1 MRPSAADRWK
11 DEVEEE
17 AQPARGRQSGRRQSS
32 VDKAKPA
39 ARPTSGRRSMSSVS
53 KSKISGSQ
61 IESAAEANDDEDDDD
76 VPLDWRPSRDVA
88 IKIEEEERLALEEP
102 PDLSK
107 RKKWPLVVVL
117 IVLALGVGG
126 GIAYFAQQ
134 QKAAE
139 PAPVVGGKGRL
150 AIDGVGFVLL
160 DGRTCHLPCVRN
172 VDANTPMQIVHGKDP
187 RRSREVT
194 VEPNQ
199 EVRLSI
205 DDL

>member
-1 MRPSAADRWK
+1 MCPVGGAGGK
-11 DEVEEE
+11 V
-17 AQPARGRQSGRRQSS
+17 GKVG
-32 VDKAKPA
+32 K
-39 ARPTSGRRSMSSVS
+39 
-53 KSKISGSQ
+53 
-61 IESAAEANDDEDDDD
+61 
-76 VPLDWRPSRDVA
+76 
-88 IKIEEEERLALEEP
+88 
-102 PDLSK
+102 
-107 RKKWPLVVVL
+107 
-117 IVLALGVGG
+117 VGG
-126 GIAYFAQQ
+126 GVGVQVC
-134 QKAAE
+134 
-139 PAPVVGGKGRL
+139 APVVGGKGRL